1 MKKKSEKFSICTFC
15 WCASCW
21 ESGMKLGYYQFKFLG
36 LHLGREAF
44 TNPFYTWLTFFQN
57 IPSFTWRSY
66 LNSTLFIIAL
76 QESLLVHFVCFEK
89 VKTCE
94 YSDKKRKIVLRVTR
108 VRGFPILQE
117 SALKKK
123 SLFLFFSFYNLVFLI
138 RVIVYCENTRRA

>member
-21 ESGMKLGYYQFKFLG
+21 ESGLKLGYYQFKFLG

-57 IPSFTWRSY
+57 ITSFTWRSY

-76 QESLLVHFVCFEK
+76 QESSSVHFVCFEK

-94 YSDKKRKIVLRVTR
+94 CSDNKRKIVLRVKR
-108 VRGFPILQE
+108 VRGFPILQ
-117 SALKKK
+117 LKKK
-123 SLFLFFSFYNLVFLI
+123 MSLFLFFCFYHLVFLI
-138 RVIVYCENTRRA
+138 RVIVYCEHTRRA